1 MVEYI
6 NILVLILHN
15 ARALADRST
24 IEHPAKIELPPGNT
38 DLEIQYTGLSFV
50 APEKVRFKYRLEG
63 YDKDW
68 TEAAPRRAAY
78 YTNIPPGKFRFR
90 VIAANN
96 DGVWNTE
103 GATLEIVVVPPFWRT
118 WWFYA
123 LAALTLGL
131 IFFMIYKFRISRL
144 ERANAAQA
152 AFSQQLIASQENER
166 KRIALTIFK
175 ILTKA

>member
-1 MVEYI
+1 
-6 NILVLILHN
+6 
-15 ARALADRST
+15 
-24 IEHPAKIELPPGNT
+24 
-38 DLEIQYTGLSFV
+38 
-50 APEKVRFKYRLEG
+50 
-63 YDKDW
+63 
-68 TEAAPRRAAY
+68 
-78 YTNIPPGKFRFR
+78 

-118 WWFYA
+118 WWFYILTA
-123 LAALTLGL
+123 ITLGL
-131 IFFMIYKFRISRL
+131 IVFIIYKFPISRL